1 MRVKRKLE
9 LCVLSDIHLGTYGCH
24 ARDLNAYLKSIHP
37 DVLVLNGDIID
48 IWNFRKRYFPKEH
61 IKVIR
66 SILKMAASGTKVY
79 YITGNHDESLRR
91 FSGFK
96 LGNIDLRDKLVLKIG
111 EQRAWFF
118 HGDVFDRSIQGAK
131 FIAKLGGWGYDL
143 LILLNRFLNNILS
156 SLGRE
161 RYSLSKR
168 IKSGVKK
175 AVSFISDFEQVAAD
189 LAIDKGYD
197 YVVCGHIHQPQM
209 RTVENDK
216 GSTIYLNSG
225 DWVESLTALEY
236 TAGAWKLYHHDELE
250 PTSNEPEEEH
260 EEGENP
266 LLSKKELLV
275 KLSTELLQ
283 QNS

>member
-9 LCVLSDIHLGTYGCH
+9 LCVLSDLHLGTYGCH

-143 LILLNRFLNNILS
+143 LILLNRFLNNIIS

-225 DWVESLTALEY
+225 DWVESLTA
-236 TAGAWKLYHHDELE
+236 
-250 PTSNEPEEEH
+250 
-260 EEGENP
+260 
-266 LLSKKELLV
+266 
-275 KLSTELLQ
+275 
-283 QNS
+283 